1 MIVIALYSRKEYEKE
16 AKETFHKVYNIRVYS
31 DYMQIIL

>member
-1 MIVIALYSRKEYEKE
+1 MIAITLYSRKEYEKE
-16 AKETFHKVYNIRVYS
+16 AKETFHKVYNIHVYS